1 MLRIIITLI
10 SLVLAS
16 CVQTPPLVDCTSRTD
31 CARNEV
37 CQDGQCLVNTT
48 VYREPKKD
56 EPVDAGQVQPSSDT
70 GVSEDAAASNPDA
83 STTLD
88 TGITVMDASAPLS
101 DAGPPCLEVRIEGR
115 SDIFCSIADAIT
127 AALIDDII
135 VLPPAVISE
144 NIVLV
149 SKRLTIRGTVNN
161 ADFTIIRPPSG
172 TIGIQSAV
180 DGAQF
185 SSMTIETTNAQAIR
199 VAEDAT
205 FTLITITAATGA
217 GISITGNASVEVETP
232 AISGVVPM
240 GGSVNDGD
248 GAGIVSGPTTTLTVR
263 DGSIS
268 NCQGSGIFTN
278 SAALNVQGTVFTLNN
293 YGVEARNT
301 NPSTTVAAII
311 NNADFNNNRRSGLY
325 TEDIRVNVA
334 NSSSRGNGTSMLT
347 TDAHGLYFGSGTQY
361 SAIGNALRM
370 NVRYGMFCAPD
381 VVVQICSD
389 NLISSNGGPDSTC
402 DPDCDM
408 IR

>member
-1 MLRIIITLI
+1 
-10 SLVLAS
+10 
-16 CVQTPPLVDCTSRTD
+16 
-31 CARNEV
+31 
-37 CQDGQCLVNTT
+37 
-48 VYREPKKD
+48 
-56 EPVDAGQVQPSSDT
+56 
-70 GVSEDAAASNPDA
+70 
-83 STTLD
+83 
-88 TGITVMDASAPLS
+88 MDASAPPI
-101 DAGPPCLEVRIEGR
+101 DAGLPCLEVRIEGR
-115 SDIFCSIADAIT
+115 SDIFCSISDALT
-127 AALIDDII
+127 AAVEDDVI

-149 SKRLTIRGTVNN
+149 SKRLAIRGTVNN
-161 ADFTIIRPPSG
+161 SDFTIIRPPSG

-185 SSMTIETTNAQAIR
+185 SNMTIETTNAQAIR

-232 AISGVVPM
+232 SISGITPM
-240 GGSVNDGD
+240 GGSVNNGD

-278 SAALNVQGTVFTLNN
+278 AAALSVQNTSFTLNN
-293 YGVEARNT
+293 YGIEARNT

-311 NNADFNNNRRSGLY
+311 NNADFSNNRRSGLY
-325 TEDIRVNVA
+325 TQDIRVNVA
-334 NSSSRGNGTSMLT
+334 NSTSVENGTSMLT
-347 TDAHGLYFGSGTQY
+347 TDAHGFYFGSGTEY
-361 SAIGNALRM
+361 TAIGNALRM

-381 VVVQICSD
+381 VVVQTCSD
-389 NLISSNGGPDSTC
+389 NFISSNGGTDSNC
-402 DPDCDM
+402 DPECDM